1 MRLPD
6 PQRSYAVLIGIS
18 TYHFSELT
26 DLPAVHRNLDA
37 LAGVLTDQALG
48 WLPAERCVVLSD
60 PTDVRVVYRTLRR
73 YAAIAEDTLLVYFAG
88 HGRTGPRNELYLG
101 LTDTNPDEL
110 RVSALPFDLI
120 REVFSDSPAANR
132 VLILDCCFS
141 GRAIQD
147 MSGPDE
153 AILGQIGI
161 EGTYILTSAP
171 ANAVALA
178 PMGAEYTTF
187 TGELITLLRTGIP
200 NGPELLTF
208 ATLYPQLLH
217 TMTILGLPLPRQ
229 RGTGTVDQLA
239 LARNPARHPGQ
250 APAPPSQRTGAS
262 SQVRTDTATS
272 HHTWS
277 RQTVQD
283 GLYIQG
289 KKALPAA
296 ILLIMIAGEIL
307 SLMSVVRMWLVENDQ
322 IGNVGQGRN
331 AFSLVILFILTPCL
345 FAMTVPTL
353 RFVLRPFDLRIDPRG
368 IELNSEGC
376 HASYL
381 WKEINS
387 VTVRRISWSSEPS
400 WLSGGPGIYVYPLPG
415 APPPPRSLDFPRLE
429 EDTGWILI
437 APIRC
442 LFNVPRTEIETS
454 LARFAGSRWKPAE

>member
-1 MRLPD
+1 VRLPD
-6 PQRSYAVLIGIS
+6 PQRSYAVLIGTS
-18 TYHFSELT
+18 TYHFPELA
-26 DLPAVHRNLDA
+26 DLPAVHRNLGA

-48 WLPAERCVVLSD
+48 WLPAERCIVLSD
-60 PTDVRVVYRTLRR
+60 PTDVRVVYRTLRQ

-120 REVFSDSPAANR
+120 REVLSDSPATNR

-161 EGTYILTSAP
+161 EGTYTLTSAP
-171 ANAVALA
+171 ANVVALA
-178 PMGAEYTTF
+178 PIGAEYTAF

-208 ATLYPQLLH
+208 ATLYPQLLY

-239 LARNPARHPGQ
+239 LTRNPARHPGQ
-250 APAPPSQRTGAS
+250 APAPLSQRTGAS
-262 SQVRTDTATS
+262 SQVHTDTATS
-272 HHTWS
+272 HHAWS
-277 RQTVQD
+277 RQSVPD

-289 KKALPAA
+289 KKTLPAA

-307 SLMSVVRMWLVENDQ
+307 SLTGVLQLWLVANDPV
-322 IGNVGQGRN
+322 GNGQG
-331 AFSLVILFILTPCL
+331 SWILFFVLFLPILTPCL
-345 FAMTVPTL
+345 FVMTVPTL

-376 HASYL
+376 HTSYL
-381 WKEINS
+381 WKEIDS
-387 VTVRRISWSSEPS
+387 ITVRRISWSSEPS
-400 WLSGGPGIYVYPLPG
+400 WLSGGHGIYVYPLPG
-415 APPPPRSLDFPRLE
+415 APPPPRSLNFPRPE
-429 EDTGWILI
+429 ENTGWILI
-437 APIRC
+437 ASLRC

-454 LARFAGSRWKPAE
+454 LARFAGSRWNPAE